1 MIMSALEAGF
11 QKTTMPLMLALV
23 YTLTTPVGVAIGVGI
38 SESYNGNAVET
49 LLLIGIFD
57 AISAGILIYD
67 ALVNLI
73 TTNITHSQWFSAQSL
88 ARKAGVFFALWTGA
102 GTMSILGRWA

>member
-1 MIMSALEAGF
+1 M
-11 QKTTMPLMLALV
+11 ALV

-49 LLLIGIFD
+49 LLLQGIFD

-73 TTNITHSQWFSAQSL
+73 TVNITHSQWFSNLSL
-88 ARKAGVFFALWTGA
+88 GRKGGVFLALWLGA
-102 GTMSILGRWA
+102 GSMALLGRWA